1 MEKDQLEKRKLS
13 SQIQVLRKLNTK
25 PDTQKG

>member
-1 MEKDQLEKRKLS
+1 MKDQLEKRKLS

-25 PDTQKG
+25 PDTQKW